1 MSKTQKREKERQR
14 MPKPVMSMVGDK
26 LRTPE
31 GRRKLHQRVIPD
43 KRLKVRLK
51 GLEGDRRKVLVRSSE
66 VPSDF
71 TRGRRTPHAPSF
83 EPPNVRFEH
92 VHYT

>member
-1 MSKTQKREKERQR
+1 MTSTKKQKERQR
-14 MPKPVMSMVGDK
+14 MPKPMMSVIGAK

-51 GLEGDRRKVLVRSSE
+51 ELEGDRRKVLVWSSE

-71 TRGRRTPHAPSF
+71 SSARGTPRAPSF
-83 EPPNVRFEH
+83 VPVQSRFER
-92 VHYT
+92 VHCL